1 MDAVGA
7 LDEAERPRHRPF
19 LIGVSGGTASGKVSP
34 FPAGGISRS
43 RKLASHVASSANVST
58 NRTVKA
64 GCHAP
69 LGQLANIF
77 LLLSIKDARTFSHYT
92 CGLLTTLL

>member
-34 FPAGGISRS
+34 FSAGGSPD
-43 RKLASHVASSANVST
+43 HGN
-58 NRTVKA
+58 
-64 GCHAP
+64 
-69 LGQLANIF
+69 
-77 LLLSIKDARTFSHYT
+77 
-92 CGLLTTLL
+92 